1 MQKSSLP
8 LKWLLLIPVA
18 ALLAGCATDDNL
30 SNAGGIPTSIHLA
43 NEGLVEFN
51 RLHLKNA
58 LPELWFP
65 QSFGFEDGRT
75 QAIRDQQ
82 KQASLADKGLYP
94 FRLPIKVRKNFE
106 PDPVWHYVMVKKSK
120 RAAWELAEAWVA
132 TTNNVVLRRLR

>member
-1 MQKSSLP
+1 MPKSFLP
-8 LKWLLLIPVA
+8 LKLLLLVA
-18 ALLAGCATDDNL
+18 AVGLWTGCATDDNS

-51 RLHLKNA
+51 RLHIKNA

-94 FRLPIKVRKNFE
+94 FRLPIKVKKNFD

-120 RAAWELAEAWVA
+120 RAAWALAEAWVA